1 LKQKQAA
8 MLAVC
13 AILLFCIAAAG
24 CTSSTSSSPNATNA
38 SSTTTSA
45 QASASIST
53 PSASAAPTSS
63 SSPTATASP
72 TQNGSGG
79 GSAGFT
85 VLFFYK
91 PGCPYCAALESTSSF
106 AQLQTKVPVQ
116 WTVSATSPLT
126 DQYGV
131 TSDPTLILLKNG
143 TEIGRWVDA
152 TDATGALAQINA
164 G

>member
-1 LKQKQAA
+1 MKQKQAA

-24 CTSSTSSSPNATNA
+24 CTSSTSPSPNATNA

-45 QASASIST
+45 QS

-85 VLFFYK
+85 VLFFYE

-143 TEIGRWVDA
+143 TEVGRWVDA

>member
-24 CTSSTSSSPNATNA
+24 CTSSTSPSPNATNA
-38 SSTTTSA
+38 SSTTTST
-45 QASASIST
+45 QA

-85 VLFFYK
+85 VLFFYE

-143 TEIGRWVDA
+143 TEVGRWVDA

>member
-24 CTSSTSSSPNATNA
+24 CTSSTSPSPNATNA
-38 SSTTTSA
+38 SSTTTST
-45 QASASIST
+45 QA

-85 VLFFYK
+85 VLFFYE

>member
-1 LKQKQAA
+1 MKQKQAA

-24 CTSSTSSSPNATNA
+24 CTSSTSPSPNATNA

-45 QASASIST
+45 QA
-53 PSASAAPTSS
+53 PSASAAPTPS

-85 VLFFYK
+85 VLFFYE

-152 TDATGALAQINA
+152 TDATGALVQINA

>member
-1 LKQKQAA
+1 MKQKQAA

-24 CTSSTSSSPNATNA
+24 CTSSTSPSPNATNA

-45 QASASIST
+45 QA

-63 SSPTATASP
+63 SSPTVTASP

-85 VLFFYK
+85 VLFFYE

-143 TEIGRWVDA
+143 TEVGRWVDA

>member
-1 LKQKQAA
+1 MKQKQAA

-24 CTSSTSSSPNATNA
+24 CTSSTSPSPNATNA

-45 QASASIST
+45 QA
-53 PSASAAPTSS
+53 PSASAAPTPS

-85 VLFFYK
+85 VLFFYE

>member
-1 LKQKQAA
+1 MKQKQAA

-24 CTSSTSSSPNATNA
+24 CTSSTSPSPNATNA
-38 SSTTTSA
+38 SSTTTST
-45 QASASIST
+45 QA

-85 VLFFYK
+85 VLFFYE

>member
-24 CTSSTSSSPNATNA
+24 CTSSTSPSPNATNA

-45 QASASIST
+45 QA
-53 PSASAAPTSS
+53 PSASAAPTPS

-85 VLFFYK
+85 VLFFYE

>member
-1 LKQKQAA
+1 

-24 CTSSTSSSPNATNA
+24 CTSSTSPSPNATNA

-45 QASASIST
+45 QA

-85 VLFFYK
+85 VLFFYE

>member
-1 LKQKQAA
+1 MKQKQAA

-24 CTSSTSSSPNATNA
+24 CTSSTSPSPNATNA

-45 QASASIST
+45 QA

-63 SSPTATASP
+63 SSPTPTASP

-85 VLFFYK
+85 VLFFYE

>member
-1 LKQKQAA
+1 

-24 CTSSTSSSPNATNA
+24 CTSSTSPSPNATNA
-38 SSTTTSA
+38 SSTTTST
-45 QASASIST
+45 QA

-85 VLFFYK
+85 VLFFYE

>member
-1 LKQKQAA
+1 

-24 CTSSTSSSPNATNA
+24 CTSSTSPSPNATNA
-38 SSTTTSA
+38 SSTTTST
-45 QASASIST
+45 QA

-85 VLFFYK
+85 VLFFYE

-143 TEIGRWVDA
+143 YEVGRWVDA

>member
-1 LKQKQAA
+1 MKQKQAA

-24 CTSSTSSSPNATNA
+24 CTSSTSPSPNATNA

-45 QASASIST
+45 QATSARQT
-53 PSASAAPTSS
+53 PTSS
-63 SSPTATASP
+63 SSPTPTASP

-85 VLFFYK
+85 VLFFYE

>member
-24 CTSSTSSSPNATNA
+24 CTSSTSPSPNATNA
-38 SSTTTSA
+38 SSTTTST
-45 QASASIST
+45 QA

-63 SSPTATASP
+63 SSPTVTASP

-85 VLFFYK
+85 VLFFYE

-143 TEIGRWVDA
+143 TEVGRWVDA

>member
-24 CTSSTSSSPNATNA
+24 CTSSTSPSPNATNA
-38 SSTTTSA
+38 SSTTTST
-45 QASASIST
+45 QA
-53 PSASAAPTSS
+53 PSASAAPTSY

-85 VLFFYK
+85 VLFFYE

-143 TEIGRWVDA
+143 TEVGRWVDA

>member
-1 LKQKQAA
+1 MKQKQAA

-24 CTSSTSSSPNATNA
+24 CTSSTSPSPNATNA
-38 SSTTTSA
+38 SSTTTST
-45 QASASIST
+45 QA

-63 SSPTATASP
+63 SSPTVTASP

-85 VLFFYK
+85 VLFFYE

-143 TEIGRWVDA
+143 TEVGRWVDA

>member
-24 CTSSTSSSPNATNA
+24 CTSSTSPSPNATNA

-45 QASASIST
+45 QA

-85 VLFFYK
+85 VLFFYE

-164 G
+164 C

>member
-1 LKQKQAA
+1 MKQKQAA

-24 CTSSTSSSPNATNA
+24 CTSSTSPSPNATNA
-38 SSTTTSA
+38 SSTTTST
-45 QASASIST
+45 QA

-85 VLFFYK
+85 VLFFYE

-143 TEIGRWVDA
+143 TEVGRWVDA

>member
-24 CTSSTSSSPNATNA
+24 CTSSTSPSPNATNA

-45 QASASIST
+45 QA

-63 SSPTATASP
+63 SSPTPTASP

-85 VLFFYK
+85 VLFFYE

>member
-1 LKQKQAA
+1 MKQKQAA

-24 CTSSTSSSPNATNA
+24 CTSSTSPSPNATNA

-45 QASASIST
+45 RA
-53 PSASAAPTSS
+53 PSASAVPTPSP
-63 SSPTATASP
+63 SPTATASP

-85 VLFFYK
+85 VLFFYE

-116 WTVSATSPLT
+116 WIVSAQSTLT

-143 TEIGRWVDA
+143 TEVGRWTDA
-152 TDATGALAQINA
+152 TDATAILAQINA

>member
-1 LKQKQAA
+1 MKQKQAA

-24 CTSSTSSSPNATNA
+24 CTSSTSPSPNATNA
-38 SSTTTSA
+38 SSTTTST
-45 QASASIST
+45 QA
-53 PSASAAPTSS
+53 PSASAAPTSY

-85 VLFFYK
+85 VLFFYE

-143 TEIGRWVDA
+143 TEVGRWVDA

>member
-1 LKQKQAA
+1 MKQKQAA

-24 CTSSTSSSPNATNA
+24 CTSSTSPSPNATNA

-45 QASASIST
+45 QA

-85 VLFFYK
+85 VLFFYE

>member
-1 LKQKQAA
+1 

-24 CTSSTSSSPNATNA
+24 CTSSTSPSPNATNA
-38 SSTTTSA
+38 SSTTTST
-45 QASASIST
+45 QA

-85 VLFFYK
+85 VLFFYE

-143 TEIGRWVDA
+143 TEVGRWVDA

>member
-1 LKQKQAA
+1 MKQKQAA

-24 CTSSTSSSPNATNA
+24 CTSSTSPSPNATNA

-45 QASASIST
+45 QA

-85 VLFFYK
+85 VLFFYE

-164 G
+164 C

>member
-1 LKQKQAA
+1 MKQKQAA

-24 CTSSTSSSPNATNA
+24 CTSSTSPSPNATAA
-38 SSTTTSA
+38 SSTTTST
-45 QASASIST
+45 QA

-63 SSPTATASP
+63 SSPPATASP

-85 VLFFYK
+85 VLFFYE

-143 TEIGRWVDA
+143 TEVGRWVDA